1 MGPDCLG
8 STAEREDWKSQN
20 AAMVAESVV
29 GKVKRNDVVLMHD
42 IHSTSVAAVPRI
54 LRTLTAR
61 GYHFV
66 TVSHLRATM

>member
-1 MGPDCLG
+1 MLWTLD
-8 STAEREDWKSQN
+8 TEDWKYPDATKIAQ
-20 AAMVAESVV
+20 SVV
-29 GKVKRNDVVLMHD
+29 AKVKRNDVVLMHD
-42 IHSTSVAAVPRI
+42 IHATSVAAIPEI

>member
-1 MGPDCLG
+1 MDTEHWKYPD
-8 STAEREDWKSQN
+8 
-20 AAMVAESVV
+20 AAKVARSVID
-29 GKVKRNDVVLMHD
+29 KVKRNDVVLMHD
-42 IHSTSVAAVPRI
+42 IRATSVAAVPEI